1 MQVEDQAVI
10 ISNKGGLPET
20 SKSAIILEK
29 LTAQNIY
36 NNIEKLILNK
46 KKLKKAQKLNYK
58 NFKFNHRYIS
68 KLIDEIRNQYQNNF
82 SFNIKKN
89 KKLKIMH
96 ITNFNERFNGRLHYN
111 TGRRINNGF
120 IRLGHNVL
128 SVSDRDILHNNKT
141 LTDIKGLKNLQK
153 KILDTYDNFKP
164 DLVIL
169 GHADKVSATT
179 LEKMKKLDGNLKI
192 SQWFLDPLSK
202 HGPDHKNNSKR
213 ILDKIELLDK
223 TFLTTDPNSLSLKIP
238 NSHFIPNPCDKSFEI
253 LENYKKKC
261 DFDVFL
267 Q

>member
-1 MQVEDQAVI
+1 MVCSRWDEPFGRTSLEAASRGSAVI

-141 LTDIKGLKNLQK
+141 LTDIK
-153 KILDTYDNFKP
+153 
-164 DLVIL
+164 V
-169 GHADKVSATT
+169 
-179 LEKMKKLDGNLKI
+179 
-192 SQWFLDPLSK
+192 
-202 HGPDHKNNSKR
+202 
-213 ILDKIELLDK
+213 
-223 TFLTTDPNSLSLKIP
+223 
-238 NSHFIPNPCDKSFEI
+238 
-253 LENYKKKC
+253 
-261 DFDVFL
+261 
-267 Q
+267 